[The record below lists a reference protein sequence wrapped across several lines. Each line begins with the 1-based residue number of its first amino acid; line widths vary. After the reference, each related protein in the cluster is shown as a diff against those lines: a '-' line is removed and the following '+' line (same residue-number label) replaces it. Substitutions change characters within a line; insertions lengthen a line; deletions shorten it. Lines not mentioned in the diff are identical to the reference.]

1 MPALILRVGLAAVFA
16 LAAAGKA
23 LDLAGSRRAV
33 EEFGAPRALAGVIGT
48 LLPALE
54 LAIAVALLVTPAARA
69 GAVAALA
76 LLVVFV
82 AAIARLL
89 ARGTAADCHCFGRLH
104 SEPAGQGT
112 LARNGVLVVFAAVIA
127 GGGPGRSLAALSGED
142 AALLVTAVGF
152 GAAAAAAVALWSEN
166 RALRARPSAIPDDG
180 LALGSVVPN
189 VALRALDGSVVA
201 LADLLGDGRPSLLV
215 QVGVRCPACHGLM
228 PNLVRWSRTMAGS
241 LRVLTVSS
249 GDLDRNRAFAEEFG
263 VSELLVAEGRELAEA
278 LEVRATPSAV
288 YIDEHARIA
297 ERPAIGGLA
306 IESLIRTAL
315 RSPARE
321 R

>member
-1 MPALILRVGLAAVFA
+1 MLALILRVVLAAVFA

-33 EEFGAPRALAGVIGT
+33 AEFGAPRALAGVFGT

-54 LAIAVALLVTPAARA
+54 AAIAVSLLVTPAARA
-69 GAVAALA
+69 GAVAALV
-76 LLVVFV
+76 LLAVFI

-89 ARGTAADCHCFGRLH
+89 ARGIEADCHCFGQLH
-104 SEPAGQGT
+104 SAPAGKGT
-112 LARNGVLVVFAAVIA
+112 LARNGSLAALAAVIA
-127 GGGPGRSLAALSGED
+127 AAGPGRSLAALSGED
-142 AALLVTAVGF
+142 AALLATSVGL
-152 GAAAAAAVALWSEN
+152 AAAAASAALLWSEN
-166 RALRARPSAIPDDG
+166 RALRTRPSAIPDDG

-189 VALRALDGSVVA
+189 VALRSLDGAIVA

-228 PNLVRWSRTMAGS
+228 PNLARWSRTMAGS

-249 GDLDRNRAFAEEFG
+249 GDLDKNRAFAEEFA
-263 VSELLVAEGRELAEA
+263 VPDLLVSEGRELAEA

-315 RSPARE
+315 RIQG
-321 R
+321 